1 MRPSLGERVRW
12 FFSLG
17 GSMPSDWR
25 FADVQKLLES
35 NGWTLD
41 RITSS
46 HHIFTG
52 QGRPMVSIPV
62 HRGKVKFAYVRKI
75 QRAVEDLEEDG
86 EGQSR

>member
-1 MRPSLGERVRW
+1 MRTRW

-35 NGWTLD
+35 NGWMLD
-41 RITSS
+41 RIAGS

-52 QGRPMVSIPV
+52 PQRDTVSVPV

-75 QRAVEDLEEDG
+75 QRAIEDLEEDS
-86 EGQSR
+86 EGHAR